1 MLFNPNDPS
10 PLQIELEC
18 VAYGYPKVN
27 IFWRKIG
34 RVEPEK
40 YKFNN
45 DGKTTQVNANAK
57 AITIFTIVLCS
68 RNPLT
73 HGGLS

>member
-45 DGKTTQVNANAK
+45 DGKTTQV
-57 AITIFTIVLCS
+57 
-68 RNPLT
+68 
-73 HGGLS
+73 